1 MNTQA
6 RDILSDLTARGVPVQ
21 ALETDS
27 RAVKRGDVFLAWPG
41 ARDDGRRHIGAA
53 VAAGA
58 AAVLYERDGYNWNAD
73 WKVPGVPVT
82 KLRDQ
87 AGVLAHEVYGRPS
100 EQLWTIG
107 VTGTNGK
114 TSCTQWLARACSEC
128 GARTAVVGTLGIG
141 MPGALSASAN
151 TTPDPVLLHRSL
163 AELHAAGAQGVAMEV
178 SSIGL
183 DQGRVNG
190 IAFGAALF
198 TNLSRDH
205 LDYHGD
211 MESYARAKQKL
222 FETPGLKHAVVN
234 LDDVQG
240 VQIARMLGSGAGSG
254 ANRSGGINRVGYST
268 FEHVAQRA
276 GLDGW
281 MEAHGAQVSP
291 LGIDFTVKSSWGEA
305 RIESRL
311 LGRFNIS
318 NLLGVLATMLVS
330 GVPFEAATAAL
341 GGLEPVP
348 GRMQRFGGGTRPL
361 VVVDF
366 AHSPDA
372 LEKTLT
378 ALKDARA
385 AGGRLVCVFGCGG
398 DRDRGKRPL
407 MGAVA
412 ARHADRIVL
421 TSDNPRS
428 EGPDDI
434 IAQIMEGIPA
444 GTLNNVGSVSAEP
457 DRVRAIAAAV
467 RDAAAGDVVLLA
479 GKGHEDYQ
487 EILGD
492 KFPFSDAEQAETA
505 LRGWEETQVRA
516 HSNPGGRH

>member
-1 MNTQA
+1 MPA
-6 RDILSDLTARGVPVQ
+6 RQVLADLAARGVAVT

-41 ARDDGRRHIGAA
+41 NRDDGRRHIGAA

-58 AAVLYERDGYNWNAD
+58 SAVLYEREGGNWNPE
-73 WKVPGVPVT
+73 WKVPGIAVSR
-82 KLRDQ
+82 LREM
-87 AGVLAHEVYGRPS
+87 AGFLAHEVYGRPS
-100 EQLWTIG
+100 ERLWTIG

-114 TSCTQWLARACSEC
+114 TSCTQWLARACTDC
-128 GARTAVVGTLGIG
+128 GARTAVIGTLGIG
-141 MPGALSASAN
+141 LPGSLSGSVN

-163 AELHAAGAQGVAMEV
+163 AELLAAGAQGVAIEV

-190 IAFGAALF
+190 VAFGAALF

-211 MESYARAKQKL
+211 MDSYARAKQKL
-222 FETPGLKHAVVN
+222 FETPGLRHAVVN

-240 VQIARMLGSGAGSG
+240 VQIARMLAGGSA
-254 ANRSGGINRVGYST
+254 RSSVNRVGYSS

-281 MEAHGAQVSP
+281 LEAHDAQVSA
-291 LGIDFTVKSSWGEA
+291 LGISFTVKSSWGEA
-305 RIESRL
+305 RIDSRL

-318 NLLGVLATMLVS
+318 NLLGVLGIMLVS
-330 GVPFEAATAAL
+330 GVPFESAAAAL
-341 GGLEPVP
+341 SRLEAVA

-372 LEKTLT
+372 LEKTLG

-398 DRDRGKRPL
+398 ERDRGKRPL

-421 TSDNPRS
+421 TSDNPRA
-428 EGPDDI
+428 EGPADI
-434 IAQIMEGIPA
+434 IAEIMEGIPPA
-444 GTLNNVGSVSAEP
+444 AVASVVIEA
-457 DRVRAIAAAV
+457 DRIRAIESAV
-467 RDAAAGDVVLLA
+467 REAGAGDVVLLA

-487 EILGD
+487 EILGR
-492 KFPFSDAEQAETA
+492 KFPFSDAQQAEAA
-505 LRGWEETQVRA
+505 LRVWEQTHLSAVSGA
-516 HSNPGGRH
+516 TGGVH